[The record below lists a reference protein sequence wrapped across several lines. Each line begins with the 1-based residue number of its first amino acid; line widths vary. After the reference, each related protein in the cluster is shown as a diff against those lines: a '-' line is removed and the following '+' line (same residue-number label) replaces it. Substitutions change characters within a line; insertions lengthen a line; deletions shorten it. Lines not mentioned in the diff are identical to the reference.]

1 MVNYVVNHG
10 SGYITESAKL
20 FSPSSQLSNEK
31 VIRVPNGDESEK
43 KRLLELISHSEKELG
58 YYDDPI
64 YTVEEKAAI
73 KNYEDFALNFFRDL
87 KADGFVGAGTFPS
100 NDREKAEQDKTIKFF
115 KIAMD
120 ISNKLVSTK
129 EFAPNEQWFLLIT
142 VYCWYSEMIKN
153 LLIREAKSIYKS
165 FEGRNFPGFMT
176 LGNFLREVRRYKDG
190 KYTTLFEDID
200 SDLRNSFNHAN
211 IDFNSE
217 ITYQDNNGN
226 GKSIKPEKM
235 LSISKKIA
243 PLYGTLFA
251 YRLRVFLPE
260 MKYLAK
266 QRGYL

>member
-1 MVNYVVNHG
+1 M
-10 SGYITESAKL
+10 
-20 FSPSSQLSNEK
+20 PSF
-31 VIRVPNGDESEK
+31 DESDRK
-43 KRLLELISHSEKELG
+43 MLLELISNSEKTLNF
-58 YYDDPI
+58 YDDPI
-64 YTVEEKAAI
+64 YTAEEKATI
-73 KNYEDFALNFFRDL
+73 KNYENLAFNFFTDL
-87 KADGFVGAGTFPS
+87 KADGFIGAGTFPS
-100 NDREKAEQDKTIKFF
+100 NEREKLEQDKTIKFF

-165 FEGRNFPGFMT
+165 FEAKDFRVFMT
-176 LGNFLREVRRYKDG
+176 LGSFLREVRRYKNG
-190 KYTTLFEDID
+190 KYASLFEDVD

-211 IDFNSE
+211 INFNSE
-217 ITYQDNNGN
+217 ITYQDNDGN
-226 GKSIKPEKM
+226 AKSIKPEKM

-251 YRLRVFLPE
+251 YRLKVFLPE

-266 QRGYL
+266 QKGYLS